1 MRKSSRKRLI
11 EIASLPLLALALLA
25 APALAADVRDR
36 NAGDDQLWRRTV
48 ELVRRGDFDKAAE
61 TAGKI
66 DAEGPLTEQVR
77 AWLDEYTES
86 QQERAKLN
94 AEDLDKYTNYIK
106 QRVER
111 EEWAEAL
118 SWVLAAKD
126 VAEDEE
132 KLLSSDWMQD
142 LVNRALS
149 AATKHREDAEWR
161 DAWIIY
167 ARLGAAFD
175 REPKYQKLEQEMVT
189 HLRLDG
195 MFEEDRSWTTV
206 QENIERVEWNDAKK
220 ALEYLSYYYEQE
232 PDFKRIT
239 EAGLE
244 HLLLLTESKT
254 AQERFDGLG
263 DDHDRNDFRI
273 RVKARLDQVRRA
285 PRLDRTDC
293 VRHFRRAVKD
303 INRETIKLPEEL
315 VVSELMY
322 GAFQPL
328 DDFTTIIW
336 PREATEFEKHTRGD
350 FTGVGISIIK
360 NRMDEIE
367 VVTPIEDTPAYR
379 AGIQAGDV
387 IIGVDG
393 TSIKGWSSNKVVET
407 ITGPVDTPVTLTIR
421 RGENEIEF
429 PLVRAKVK
437 IQSVKG
443 WERDDHE
450 QWNFWADKERG
461 IGYVRLTNFQ
471 RNTPEDLMDAL
482 AGLEAEGLNGLIL
495 DLRWDPGGLLD
506 SAWQISSM
514 FLKRGDP
521 VVSTKGRIPG
531 EDHEFFAPTDG
542 PFADVPLVVLVND
555 SSASASEIVSG
566 AIRDNKRGIVMGER
580 TYGKFSVQNLIP
592 LGSSRAKLKIT
603 TSKYYLPSGA
613 SLHREPTSTTW
624 GVEPNI
630 PVKLVDKEALRAW
643 QLRREADR
651 LGPPREKKDGD
662 ADQLGMIESEK
673 KDDEAKD
680 EKTAEA
686 DGKEA
691 EQSGETEKV
700 ADAEEKKDELPPL
713 DQPDENNRPRED
725 HQVDAALL
733 LLRVKL
739 LAERFPTIANLSPD
753 AQERALQ
760 PKPQ

>member
-1 MRKSSRKRLI
+1 MRKSFPRRLI
-11 EIASLPLLALALLA
+11 DAAALPLLGLALLA
-25 APALAADVRDR
+25 SSVTAADVPDR
-36 NAGDDQLWRRTV
+36 NSGDDQLWRRTV
-48 ELVRRGDFDKAAE
+48 ELVGRGDFGKAAE
-61 TAGKI
+61 TAEKI
-66 DAEGPLTEQVR
+66 DAGGPLTEQVR
-77 AWLDEYTES
+77 AWLDEYAAS
-86 QQERAKLN
+86 QKERAQLN
-94 AEDLDKYTNYIK
+94 AEDLEKYIEYAK

-118 SWVLAAKD
+118 SWILAAKD

-167 ARLGAAFD
+167 ARLGAAFE

-195 MFEEDRSWTTV
+195 MFEEDRSWKTV
-206 QENIERVEWNDAKK
+206 QENIDRVEWNDAKK
-220 ALEYLSYYYEQE
+220 ALEYLSYYYEKE

-254 AQERFDGLG
+254 AQIRFDGLANE
-263 DDHDRNDFRI
+263 HDRNDFRI
-273 RVKARLDQVRRA
+273 RVKARLDQVSRA
-285 PRLDRTDC
+285 PRLDRTDS
-293 VRHFRRAVKD
+293 VRHFRRVVKD

-315 VVSELMY
+315 IVSELMY

-387 IIGVDG
+387 IIAVDG
-393 TSIKGWSSNKVVET
+393 TSIKGWTSNKVVET
-407 ITGPVDTPVTLTIR
+407 ITGPEDTPVTLTIR
-421 RGENEIEF
+421 RGENEIDF

-443 WERDDHE
+443 WERDENE

-471 RNTPEDLMDAL
+471 RNTPEDLMDVL
-482 AGLEAEGLNGLIL
+482 AGLQAEGLNGIIL

-506 SAWQISSM
+506 SAWQIASM

-531 EDHEFFAPTDG
+531 EDHQFFAPTDG
-542 PFADVPLVVLVND
+542 PFADVPLVVLVNE

-566 AIRDNKRGIVMGER
+566 AIRDNKRGLVMGER

-630 PVKLVDKEALRAW
+630 PVELVDKEARRAW

-651 LGPPREKKDGD
+651 LGPPREELDES
-662 ADQLGMIESEK
+662 AEQLGMIESEK
-673 KDDEAKD
+673 KDEKTDD
-680 EKTAEA
+680 EKAADADADAAEKP
-686 DGKEA
+686 DEG
-691 EQSGETEKV
+691 EKV
-700 ADAEEKKDELPPL
+700 AVADEKKDELPPL

-739 LAERFPTIANLSPD
+739 LAEKFPTIANLSPD
-753 AQERALQ
+753 ALERALQ